1 MAKSIDSVK
10 GKSGKTYA
18 KDSPQG
24 KMLRSFTAEKP
35 KSFIGKCIHTFKCM
49 FNPGGKDCVKFAK
62 SELNAMTKSQLE
74 LVGRDHGIELD
85 KRKTKKVLVEEVYEA
100 L

>member
-1 MAKSIDSVK
+1 MTD
-10 GKSGKTYA
+10 
-18 KDSPQG
+18 
-24 KMLRSFTAEKP
+24 KP

-49 FNPGGKDCVKFAK
+49 FNPGGEECVKFAK
-62 SELNAMTKSQLE
+62 SELNAMTKAELE

-85 KRKTKKVLVEEVYEA
+85 KRKTKKALVEELYEA

>member
-1 MAKSIDSVK
+1 VVNKFIS
-10 GKSGKTYA
+10 KSGKEYNLD
-18 KDSPQG
+18 KS
-24 KMLRSFTAEKP
+24 KMLTDK

-62 SELNAMTKSQLE
+62 DELNAMTKSELE

-85 KRKTKKVLVEEVYEA
+85 KRKTKKQLVDELYEA
-100 L
+100 M